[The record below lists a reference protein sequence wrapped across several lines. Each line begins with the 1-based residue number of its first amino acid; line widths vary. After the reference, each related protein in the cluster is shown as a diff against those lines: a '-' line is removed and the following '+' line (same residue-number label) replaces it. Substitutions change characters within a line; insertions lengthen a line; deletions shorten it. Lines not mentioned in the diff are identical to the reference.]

1 MRGNQCILQAM
12 LAVTCLS
19 GAYAGTAF
27 KATTTLTAETAN
39 NTSAANTFASQT
51 NGNLGATNISKV
63 SMHSLLYSGST
74 AKIYV
79 HLMPWFGF
87 SNHMNVGYSSDDP
100 AQVQRQLNDMVSRAL
115 DGVIIDWFGQGTLD
129 PQFAPYSQVV
139 QYFMQD
145 SEQQPNF
152 NFAIMDDAGSLKTCA
167 NTPGCSVTQ
176 TLINDLTY
184 AYNNWENSPAY
195 LHYNGRPVVYFFGE
209 EAYTLDWTQVRA
221 SVPGN
226 PMFIFRNTPGFNYAE
241 SNGAFSWVAP
251 ETVSGTDPMA
261 LLYLDNFDQTALS
274 LWPVYSTES
283 GYKGFNDS
291 LAPFGTGRLIQQQCG
306 QTWLVSVA
314 ESGKYYSTS
323 KQMLGIQMVT
333 WNDYEEGTELE
344 SGIDNCVTVSA
355 AVSGTVVSWSLSGQA
370 NTVDHFTVFLSQDGE
385 NLMWLADVPAN
396 TTQLDIAPFQMNAGN
411 YTVFVKAVGKASVA
425 NKMSASAS
433 VTIPNQ
439 APVAVLS
446 VSPTSGP
453 APLTVTASTAGSSDP
468 DGSIASSVI
477 NFGDGSPS
485 VNGTTATH
493 TYSTAGTYTVTATV
507 TDNLGASTSKTSTV
521 SVVPAFTFSGSN
533 TSATVAAGQTAT
545 YNLSVTTGNSGF
557 VGTVSVACAGAPAGA
572 TCSVSPGTV
581 SFTTTT
587 ISTPVTIT
595 VTTTQQARLMPAPVL
610 LKGLP
615 FAFAAVF
622 AGLLGGVKKRVRQ
635 AVLTTLALFLICVVI
650 GCGGGASST
659 TSPPP
664 SSPAPTKATLT
675 VSGTSGVQ
683 SVTTTLS
690 LTITH

>member
-1 MRGNQCILQAM
+1 MRGNHYVLPAV
-12 LAVTCLS
+12 LALICLP
-19 GAYAGTAF
+19 GAHAGTNF

-39 NTSAANTFASQT
+39 NTSAANTFTSQT

-63 SMHSLLYSGST
+63 STHSLLYSGST

-100 AQVQRQLNDMVSRAL
+100 AQVQRQLNDMVSRGL

-129 PQFAPYSQVV
+129 PQFASYSQVV

-274 LWPVYSTES
+274 LLPVYSTES

-306 QTWLVSVA
+306 QTWLASVA

-385 NLMWLADVPAN
+385 NLMWLADVPAS
-396 TTQLDIAPFQMNAGN
+396 TSQLDIAPFQMNAGN
-411 YTVFVKAVGKASVA
+411 YTVFVKAVGKASLA
-425 NKMSASAS
+425 NKMSGS
-433 VTIPNQ
+433 VSLAIPNQ
-439 APVAVLS
+439 PPVA
-446 VSPTSGP
+446 
-453 APLTVTASTAGSSDP
+453 
-468 DGSIASSVI
+468 
-477 NFGDGSPS
+477 
-485 VNGTTATH
+485 
-493 TYSTAGTYTVTATV
+493 
-507 TDNLGASTSKTSTV
+507 
-521 SVVPAFTFSGSN
+521 AFSFSGSN

-557 VGTVSVACAGAPAGA
+557 VGTVSVGCTGAPAGT
-572 TCSVSPGTV
+572 TCSVNPGSV
-581 SFTTTT
+581 SFTATTT
-587 ISTPVTIT
+587 SFPVTIT
-595 VTTTQQARLMPAPVL
+595 VATTQQARLTPGPVF

-615 FAFAAVF
+615 FAFAAIF
-622 AGLLGGVKKRVRQ
+622 AGLFGGVKKRVRQ
-635 AVLTTLALFLICVVI
+635 VVLLTLAVLLICAVI
-650 GCGGGASST
+650 GCAGGASST

-664 SSPAPTKATLT
+664 PTTPAPTNATLT
-675 VSGTSGVQ
+675 VSGNSGAQ
-683 SVTTTLS
+683 SASTTLS